1 MNYEQQTTK
10 LQLQMLKIIHDI
22 EALTRFLFTLLQNMK
37 QQIPTYEIEN
47 WFTESYLKTMQK
59 VIQNSADFIK

>member
-47 WFTESYLKTMQK
+47 WFIESYLKTMQK
-59 VIQNSADFIK
+59 VI

>member
-1 MNYEQQTTK
+1 MFKT
-10 LQLQMLKIIHDI
+10 LHDI

-47 WFTESYLKTMQK
+47 WFIESYLKTMQK

>member
-1 MNYEQQTTK
+1 MRRQQTTK
-10 LQLQMLKIIHDI
+10 LQLPMFKTLHDI
-22 EALTRFLFTLLQNMK
+22 EVLTRFLFTLLQNMK
-37 QQIPTYEIEN
+37 QQISTYKTEN

>member
-1 MNYEQQTTK
+1 MRRQQTTK
-10 LQLQMLKIIHDI
+10 LQLPMFKTLHDI
-22 EALTRFLFTLLQNMK
+22 EVLIQFLFTLLQNMK

>member
-1 MNYEQQTTK
+1 MRRQQTTK
-10 LQLQMLKIIHDI
+10 LQLPMFKTLHDI
-22 EALTRFLFTLLQNMK
+22 EVLTRFLFTLLQNMK

-59 VIQNSADFIK
+59 VIQNSVDFIK

>member
-1 MNYEQQTTK
+1 MRRQQTTK
-10 LQLQMLKIIHDI
+10 LQLPMFKTLNDI
-22 EALTRFLFTLLQNMK
+22 EVLTRFLFTLLQNMK
-37 QQIPTYEIEN
+37 RKISTYKTEN

>member
-1 MNYEQQTTK
+1 MRRQQTTK
-10 LQLQMLKIIHDI
+10 LQLSMFKTLHDI
-22 EALTRFLFTLLQNMK
+22 EVLTRFLFTLLQNMK

>member
-1 MNYEQQTTK
+1 MFKT
-10 LQLQMLKIIHDI
+10 LHDI
-22 EALTRFLFTLLQNMK
+22 EVLTQFLFTLLQNMK
-37 QQIPTYEIEN
+37 QQIPTYETKN

>member
-1 MNYEQQTTK
+1 MRRQQTTK
-10 LQLQMLKIIHDI
+10 LQLPMFKTLHDI
-22 EALTRFLFTLLQNMK
+22 EVLTRFLFTLLQNMK

>member
-1 MNYEQQTTK
+1 MKRQQTTK
-10 LQLQMLKIIHDI
+10 LQPPMFKTLHDI

-37 QQIPTYEIEN
+37 QQIPTYKTEN
-47 WFTESYLKTMQK
+47 WFIESYLKTMQK

>member
-1 MNYEQQTTK
+1 MRRQQTTK
-10 LQLQMLKIIHDI
+10 LQLPMFKTLHDI
-22 EALTRFLFTLLQNMK
+22 EVLTQFLFTLLQYMK

>member
-1 MNYEQQTTK
+1 MFKT
-10 LQLQMLKIIHDI
+10 LHDI

-37 QQIPTYEIEN
+37 QQIPTYKTEN
-47 WFTESYLKTMQK
+47 WFIESYLKTMQK